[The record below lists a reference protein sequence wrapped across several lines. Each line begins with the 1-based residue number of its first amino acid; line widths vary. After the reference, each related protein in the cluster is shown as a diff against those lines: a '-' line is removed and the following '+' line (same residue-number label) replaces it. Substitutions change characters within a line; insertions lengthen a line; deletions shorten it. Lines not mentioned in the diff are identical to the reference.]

1 MFFSVD
7 IGDLQKFI
15 SVALSTAAG
24 GEGDL
29 ANDMLSNLRTVGSGF
44 GRLIYDL
51 KSDAGFTAFKDCCK
65 SLWDF
70 LKHTPSL
77 PDMLVSFLS

>member
-1 MFFSVD
+1 MFFFVD
-7 IGDLQKFI
+7 IGNLKKII
-15 SVALSTAAG
+15 SDAQSTVG

-29 ANDMLSNLRTVGSGF
+29 AYDMLSNLRTVGSGF